1 MFISKMSDFVEKSE
15 KMNLDRDSMRSKST
29 RRISW
34 GISKRNGFNVSVE
47 DLRHRSTKIVVLGK
61 GNVGKTG
68 IFYFLYYQI
77 IRQ

>member
-1 MFISKMSDFVEKSE
+1 
-15 KMNLDRDSMRSKST
+15 MRSKST

-34 GISKRNGFNVSVE
+34 GISKRNGFNVSLE

-68 IFYFLYYQI
+68 KFYS
-77 IRQ
+77 